1 MLIYFPKYVPT
12 DYEIEK
18 IDTAP
23 SYSEITLK
31 KGNAYI
37 QILQKKLSSSQSEDF
52 LNSETPL
59 HNMEEVAI
67 NDFHG
72 FFTQKEGQSFLYF
85 SDNSNSFSIC
95 GDSLTKKKSFL

>member
-37 QILQKKLSSSQSEDF
+37 QILQK
-52 LNSETPL
+52 NYPL
-59 HNMEEVAI
+59 PNPKI
-67 NDFHG
+67 F
-72 FFTQKEGQSFLYF
+72 
-85 SDNSNSFSIC
+85 
-95 GDSLTKKKSFL
+95 